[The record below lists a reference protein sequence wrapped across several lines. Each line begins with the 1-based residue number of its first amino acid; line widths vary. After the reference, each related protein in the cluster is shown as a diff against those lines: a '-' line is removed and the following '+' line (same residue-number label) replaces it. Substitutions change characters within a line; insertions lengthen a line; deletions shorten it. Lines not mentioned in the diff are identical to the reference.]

1 MMTSEGA
8 QSIENVSSLMRA
20 LDVNHH
26 GGVNKVRFNKNLQ
39 MCSLISALSEG
50 CYVISFRYPKT
61 NF

>member
-8 QSIENVSSLMRA
+8 QSTENVSSLMRA
-20 LDVNHH
+20 QDVNHH
-26 GGVNKVRFNKNLQ
+26 GGVNKVKFKKNLQ
-39 MCSLISALSEG
+39 TYLLISALLEG